1 MIPIDATPASAVAKV
16 FMSGRS
22 QAVRLPKAFRLDVS
36 EVRVRRE
43 GATLILEPIEQGW
56 DWLGEL
62 PGAVD
67 ADFAAAV
74 REDEGPFERP
84 EPMPDLAGG
93 SDEADTGP
101 ADDAGAGRG

>member
-1 MIPIDATPASAVAKV
+1 MTLADAPTSAVAKV

-43 GATLILEPIEQGW
+43 GAALILEPIEPGW

-62 PGAVD
+62 PGALD

-84 EPMPDLAGG
+84 DPMPGPAGG
-93 SDEADTGP
+93 PDQADAGA
-101 ADDAGAGRG
+101 ADDAGPDRG